1 MEKAQPLSEH
11 RLAIDAVIAISYWA
25 LNPRS
30 RSQWSIV
37 IMKFGLD
44 FQSHQLNYWCS
55 AEGMSMHLSVY
66 TYQFQPFRAKQMHV
80 FEVYSQA
87 KFFVNCNKSQVEKL
101 CNP

>member
-1 MEKAQPLSEH
+1 MGYGVKSAKDILTMERAQPLSEH

-44 FQSHQLNYWCS
+44 FQSHQLNY
-55 AEGMSMHLSVY
+55 
-66 TYQFQPFRAKQMHV
+66 
-80 FEVYSQA
+80 
-87 KFFVNCNKSQVEKL
+87 
-101 CNP
+101 

>member
-44 FQSHQLNYWCS
+44 FQSHQLNY
-55 AEGMSMHLSVY
+55 
-66 TYQFQPFRAKQMHV
+66 
-80 FEVYSQA
+80 
-87 KFFVNCNKSQVEKL
+87 
-101 CNP
+101 

>member
-44 FQSHQLNYWCS
+44 FQSHQLNY
-55 AEGMSMHLSVY
+55 LN
-66 TYQFQPFRAKQMHV
+66 PK
-80 FEVYSQA
+80 YSRKALQIS
-87 KFFVNCNKSQVEKL
+87 KPCQRSLETI
-101 CNP
+101 